1 MRTPPPTAPTG
12 NPSAIHTYRALVAWL
27 AGLTDA
33 DFADVDPDALQPIPV
48 PVRVTARVV
57 TRLQQPASIS
67 SDDGSCIAGTA
78 AHGQGGTVP
87 SDRAT

>member
-1 MRTPPPTAPTG
+1 MRTPPPIAQSPK
-12 NPSAIHTYRALVAWL
+12 PSGLASYRALVAWL

-57 TRLQQPASIS
+57 TRLQQPAPIS
-67 SDDGSCIAGTA
+67 SDDGSCIASTA
-78 AHGQGGTVP
+78 AHGQDGTVH

>member
-1 MRTPPPTAPTG
+1 MRTTPPIAPTG
-12 NPSAIHTYRALVAWL
+12 SPSAIHTHRALVAWL

-33 DFADVDPDALQPIPV
+33 DFADVDPHALQPIPV

-57 TRLQQPASIS
+57 TRLQQPAPIS
-67 SDDGSCIAGTA
+67 SDNGSCITGTA

-87 SDRAT
+87 PDRAP